1 MHAQM
6 YAHTHRCAHTRA
18 QRYVQIHICVL
29 AHVRRG
35 VCTNYI
41 HVCSHHIHMCSH
53 VCRGARAHY
62 IHVCSHMCTH
72 IHKRVLAC
80 MHTEV
85 CAHITY
91 TCAHTCAEVCVHM
104 HTRARTCIY
113 IHVRSHTCPKSCV
126 NTLYIHVLA
135 YVHTEVCAYTHAHA
149 HGGPGS
155 CKEGTGGRS
164 GGPAVR
170 RTQKGVTSGDT
181 SFPKKKFKN
190 AWEESRKEEPDVLR
204 APGAIGA
211 AVSLHTL
218 TTVRGGDT
226 ASLSQ
231 CKAAKSRAI

>member
-6 YAHTHRCAHTRA
+6 YAHIHRRTHTRA
-18 QRYVQIHICVL
+18 QTCVQIHICVL
-29 AHVRRG
+29 AHVHRG
-35 VCTNYI
+35 VRT
-41 HVCSHHIHMCSH
+41 
-53 VCRGARAHY
+53 HY
-62 IHVCSHMCTH
+62 IHVCSHMCTYIH
-72 IHKRVLAC
+72 IRVLAC
-80 MHTEV
+80 MQRRVHTPHTHVLTRVQRCACTCTHMCSHMHIHICAIAHMPKELCEHIIYSCARK
-85 CAHITY
+85 CAHRG
-91 TCAHTCAEVCVHM
+91 VC
-104 HTRARTCIY
+104 
-113 IHVRSHTCPKSCV
+113 IH
-126 NTLYIHVLA
+126 
-135 YVHTEVCAYTHAHA
+135 THAHA

-170 RTQKGVTSGDT
+170 RTRKGVTSGDI

-190 AWEESRKEEPDVLR
+190 AWEESRKEEPDGLR